1 MIAVIDITGNNLSS
15 LTNALARLEQAFILT
30 HDPEQIKRASHV
42 ILPGVGTAAYAM
54 QALREKA
61 LLEVLKN
68 LKQPLLGICLGMQLL
83 FEHSA
88 EGEVEC
94 LGLIP
99 GTVELLC
106 PKPELPVPH
115 MGWNNLQ
122 WCQPSVLQQGL
133 TDKDYVYFVHSFAV
147 KNPEFALARCEY
159 SESFSAIVQ
168 KDQIYGMQFHP
179 EKSAEVGLQLLQNFC
194 NL

>member
-88 EGEVEC
+88 EGE
-94 LGLIP
+94 
-99 GTVELLC
+99 
-106 PKPELPVPH
+106 
-115 MGWNNLQ
+115 
-122 WCQPSVLQQGL
+122 
-133 TDKDYVYFVHSFAV
+133 
-147 KNPEFALARCEY
+147 
-159 SESFSAIVQ
+159 
-168 KDQIYGMQFHP
+168 
-179 EKSAEVGLQLLQNFC
+179 
-194 NL
+194 